1 MPDTASLMTAREGL
15 VLAKKKNPKI
25 RNHRPP
31 RNINVGMIIFAI
43 IFVYMLFSVYTYMKK
58 EKVEFYEVVEGNIVS
73 DHQYTG
79 IILRDERVEQTD
91 RAGYINYY
99 VREGKRAAIG
109 SRIYSIDETGSLA
122 AFLEQNPE
130 ANVTLTDA
138 NLADIKRQLSAFS
151 MNYDNRKFDDMY
163 DLKYSLEAA
172 VLEYVNFNSLGNLD
186 ALMQQTGITFKQVT
200 APVSGVVSYS
210 IDGYEGLTP
219 DQVTEEIYD
228 RTNYTKAITKA
239 GQLMEP
245 NTPVYKLVTSDDWS
259 IVFPLTDEDVGEYS
273 GRKKLNITFTAGG
286 LETEGDFSVITGGD
300 GKQYGKL
307 DFNQYMIQF
316 VADRYVT
323 FEVDTAR
330 MDGLKIPVTSVVTK
344 DFYLVPTEYMV
355 QGGDSSDTGFMKE
368 TYSENGTSVEF
379 VPATIYYSTDDDYY
393 IDMSENS
400 PFKAGDYVVKPD
412 SMDRFQIGASASLEG
427 VYNINKGYAV
437 FKQIEILKS
446 NGEYYTIKKGTKY
459 GLSVYDHIVLNADSV
474 YEGKLIYQ

>member
-200 APVSGVVSYS
+200 APVSGVVSY
-210 IDGYEGLTP
+210 
-219 DQVTEEIYD
+219 
-228 RTNYTKAITKA
+228 
-239 GQLMEP
+239 
-245 NTPVYKLVTSDDWS
+245 
-259 IVFPLTDEDVGEYS
+259 
-273 GRKKLNITFTAGG
+273 
-286 LETEGDFSVITGGD
+286 
-300 GKQYGKL
+300 
-307 DFNQYMIQF
+307 YMR
-316 VADRYVT
+316 A
-323 FEVDTAR
+323 
-330 MDGLKIPVTSVVTK
+330 
-344 DFYLVPTEYMV
+344 
-355 QGGDSSDTGFMKE
+355 
-368 TYSENGTSVEF
+368 
-379 VPATIYYSTDDDYY
+379 
-393 IDMSENS
+393 
-400 PFKAGDYVVKPD
+400 
-412 SMDRFQIGASASLEG
+412 
-427 VYNINKGYAV
+427 
-437 FKQIEILKS
+437 
-446 NGEYYTIKKGTKY
+446 
-459 GLSVYDHIVLNADSV
+459 
-474 YEGKLIYQ
+474 